1 MKCVE
6 CIGKLVEYTE
16 GLLPDMQKQEMEA
29 HLKDC
34 TQCRAELQEVSRLRE
49 RITINSK
56 SRQSADF
63 EDVVFNRIIREQN
76 LRLKQADRISR
87 QLQIWRNI
95 MKNRITKLTTAAV
108 IFAVVA
114 ITFIA
119 LDFSA
124 KPAWAIEQTIEAL
137 KHIKAV
143 YISGYVNY
151 RGSDRELSEIW
162 ARPNSK
168 DSSASGDFKLVEGDK
183 HISVSSEESN
193 LTYVYSKYSTGDVV
207 YITEGLNRSSTPCPT
222 SGMFEQFKELAQNW
236 KEEYRKDE
244 ITGRDSVFVT
254 FDGIPV
260 NDANHW
266 MFEFDVETKLP
277 VRGSIWWDKNYQGQ
291 PHFEFDK
298 IIFDKEIPD
307 DTFDFEIPQ
316 GAQVIDCR
324 ILRSLLDEN
333 SNYGIAVNELSAYD
347 SCKKAVTE
355 YWQAVI
361 GRDWAKVKNLRPL
374 AAGQELEKLQAMYEQ
389 NEPAELINITEM
401 NHINDPGTFA
411 EVFYEIRL
419 KNGEIK
425 QGTLNVEVRQTT
437 KGRLAVI
444 AGSIGPEFNDKK

>member
-1 MKCVE
+1 MKPE
-6 CIGKLVEYTE
+6 DIEK
-16 GLLPDMQKQEMEA
+16 QIQEMNFRA
-29 HLKDC
+29 GDGLHKKILDDALKA
-34 TQCRAELQEVSRLRE
+34 QQQSKQ
-49 RITINSK
+49 INS
-56 SRQSADF
+56 
-63 EDVVFNRIIREQN
+63 VTTGPNIGRII
-76 LRLKQADRISR
+76 
-87 QLQIWRNI
+87 
-95 MKNRITKLTTAAV
+95 MKSPITKLAAAAV

-119 LDFSA
+119 LNFSA

-137 KHIKAV
+137 KHIKAA
-143 YISGYVNY
+143 YISGYANY
-151 RGSDRELSEIW
+151 RGSGRTPFELW
-162 ARPNSK
+162 VRPNSK

-183 HISVSSEESN
+183 HIAVSSEEKN
-193 LTYVYSKYSTGDVV
+193 LTYVYSRYPSGDVV

-266 MFEFDVETKLP
+266 LFEFDVETKLP

-307 DTFDFEIPQ
+307 DTFNFEIPQ

-324 ILRSLLDEN
+324 VLRSLLDKN
-333 SNYGIAVNELSAYD
+333 PNYGIDVNELSAYD

-361 GRDWAKVKNLRPL
+361 GRDWSKVKNLRPL
-374 AAGQELEKLQAMYEQ
+374 AAGQELEQLQVMYEQ
-389 NEPAELINITEM
+389 NEPAELFNITGM

-419 KNGEIK
+419 KSGEIK
-425 QGTLNVEVRQTT
+425 QGILNVEL
-437 KGRLAVI
+437 RLTNRGKIAIV
-444 AGSIGPEFNDKK
+444 AGSVGPEFNDKK